1 MDKVAQDL
9 PQGNRQQTKS
19 GSDEVVVAAWPINS
33 RGETARISLQRYDS
47 AWRIGC
53 RKWYVDDDSKLYPI
67 RQGISLRVEHLPRLA
82 AALAEALSAA
92 RERGLIETDRE
103 GGQ

>member
-1 MDKVAQDL
+1 MDKVTQDV
-9 PQGNRQQTKS
+9 RQSNSQPAN
-19 GSDEVVVAAWPINS
+19 SDTTEVVLAEWPINK
-33 RGETARISLQRYDS
+33 RGESARISLELYKG

-53 RKWYVDDDSKLYPI
+53 RKWFLDDDGKLCPT

-82 AALAEALSAA
+82 AALAKAQSTA
-92 RERGLIETDRE
+92 RERGLIEADRE

>member
-1 MDKVAQDL
+1 MTVITQDV
-9 PQGNRQQTKS
+9 PQGNSQEAKS
-19 GSDEVVVAAWPINS
+19 DLAEVTVAEWPINN
-33 RGETARISLQRYDS
+33 RGETARISLELYKG

-53 RKWYVDDDSKLYPI
+53 RKWCLDDDGKLCPT

-82 AALAEALSAA
+82 GAVAKALTAAH
-92 RERGLIETDRE
+92 ERGLIQADRE

>member
-1 MDKVAQDL
+1 MTVITQDTS
-9 PQGNRQQTKS
+9 QGNSETKS
-19 GSDEVVVAAWPINS
+19 DVPEVIVAEWPINN
-33 RGETARISLQRYDS
+33 RGETARISLDLYKG

-53 RKWYVDDDSKLYPI
+53 RKWFLDDDGKLCPT

-82 AALAEALSAA
+82 AAIAKALSAA
-92 RERGLIETDRE
+92 HERGLIQADRE